1 MSEPQA
7 EVQAVSSVAPINAW
21 AAKVTNGMISQ
32 AVPPNTEFNCIITN
46 AVYFKGRQGTALQIA
61 T

>member
-1 MSEPQA
+1 M
-7 EVQAVSSVAPINAW
+7 SSVAPINAW
-21 AAKVTNGMISQ
+21 ASRVTNGMITQ

-46 AVYFKGRQGTALQIA
+46 AVYYKGRAHRA